1 MTIFYIPN
9 PNTLNLTTTL
19 LTIKG
24 LVHPKINI
32 LSLIIHPHVV
42 SNPWDLRSSS
52 EQKKWYFWWNLRA
65 PRPSIDNKGA
75 YTIKVQKCGKE
86 IGKII
91 HVST

>member
-52 EQKKWYFWWNLRA
+52 EQKKKWYFDGIWELSD
-65 PRPSIDNKGA
+65 PL
-75 YTIKVQKCGKE
+75 
-86 IGKII
+86 
-91 HVST
+91 